1 LNARVSVIVTQ
12 RERFGMTSESLDSL
26 VENTPGT
33 TIIYV
38 DGNSPDRWARYLREK
53 ADEGVIE
60 LIRLERYLTP
70 NQARNIGVKAAE
82 TEFVAFVD
90 NDVVF
95 TEGWLDTLVQ
105 TADETGADIVA
116 PLTCQGLPFHT
127 EIHHAGGDYA
137 ANGDISGFF
146 AASEDR
152 AYKEVMHGH
161 GKKVA
166 DLAGQLHRTET
177 GMCEFHC
184 VMARRDVFDR
194 FGPLDEKLLSTKEH
208 IDFSM
213 TVRKNGGKVV
223 FEPASVVTYVFPC
236 RARPMTFED
245 WPFFSLRW
253 SDSYGRRSLRHFIE
267 KWKLQTSPNYVATKR
282 GVYAMRR
289 MQGVLIPLMRKVPVL
304 GRREGFVRGAARAFL
319 GLERVV
325 SDTRIWLRDRS
336 RGPA

>member
-1 LNARVSVIVTQ
+1 LTTLNARVSVIVTQ

-236 RARPMTFED
+236 RARAD
-245 WPFFSLRW
+245 DLRGLAVLLTALVGFLRAPQPPALHREMEAA
-253 SDSYGRRSLRHFIE
+253 DIAQLRRDQARGLRHAAHAGRPDPADAQGACAGTARRLRPGRRPRLPGS
-267 KWKLQTSPNYVATKR
+267 
-282 GVYAMRR
+282 
-289 MQGVLIPLMRKVPVL
+289 
-304 GRREGFVRGAARAFL
+304 
-319 GLERVV
+319 
-325 SDTRIWLRDRS
+325 
-336 RGPA
+336 